1 MLEKRFGKHAINQAL
16 EETYSAEWLEK
27 YAKACPYCG
36 TQIQVGREQ
45 LALKHFVS
53 QLVVG
58 EIHQGLPLLWDTDS
72 GRSKMMLEFKILFVS
87 YWM

>member
-1 MLEKRFGKHAINQAL
+1 MSIADELRKLREEYLTGNEETKRMLEKRFGKHAINQAL

-36 TQIQVGREQ
+36 TQIQVGREP

-58 EIHQGLPLLWDTDS
+58 EIN
-72 GRSKMMLEFKILFVS
+72 ILFLS
-87 YWM
+87 W